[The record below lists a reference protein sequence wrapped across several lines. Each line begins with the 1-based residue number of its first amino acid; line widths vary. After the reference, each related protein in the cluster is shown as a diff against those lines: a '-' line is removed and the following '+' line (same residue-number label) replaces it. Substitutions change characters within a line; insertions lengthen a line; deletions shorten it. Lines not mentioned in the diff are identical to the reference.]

1 MIKIITVL
9 CSAIGFTIISLICIA
24 GLIVALASPKLPQVS
39 ELVDYTPKLPLRI
52 MTADGILIGEFGE
65 EKRKVVEYKNTPKV
79 LIDAILAAE
88 DDKFFEHRGIDLTG
102 MARSVINNV
111 LKGAKAQGG
120 STITMQVARNF
131 YLSSEKT
138 FTRKIYEILLAM
150 EIERN
155 LTKEQILELYLNKIY
170 LGKRAYG
177 FGSAAF
183 VYFGKRLDE
192 INIAEAAMLA
202 GLPKAPSKFNPYSN
216 YRRSIIRQRY
226 VLNRM
231 YKLGKITLSE
241 YQKNYELKLV
251 LNKGK
256 EKGNQIKLSVP
267 ANHVAEMVRQKL
279 FSEFKEKTYELGLTV
294 FTTIRSKEQIAAKA
308 AVDKAVTNYTAKSNF
323 EGPDGFIKISEK
335 KIPLDQEIENYLEKQ
350 AKIGSFYPG
359 VVKKIK
365 SSTLQIT
372 VKDIGE
378 INIKINEEVRGYINQ
393 TLASSE
399 KSKLRVGSL
408 VWVIKRT
415 DGKNKY
421 KITNKP
427 KVEGAIVAIQTN
439 NGAIKALV
447 GGYDFYS
454 NKYNRAIQAYRQP
467 GSAIKPFIF
476 GAALEKGIS
485 TSTIVNDLPVNFDA
499 ESTGGVL
506 WEPSNF
512 NDVYL
517 GPISI
522 KEALTKSQNMVSIR
536 LIKRIDPS
544 FAQGYIRRFGFESS
558 KNPPY
563 FTLALGAGAVTP
575 LQLAVGYSI
584 IANGGFYI
592 KPYFIDR
599 IVDSEGRLVRKYEPI
614 KTGDENLR
622 VIDARHAFIINNIL
636 SEVIKTG
643 TGKKAR
649 SLGRPDLAGKTG
661 TTNDAF
667 DAWFAGYQPTLA
679 AITWFGFDSP
689 KSLGKNQT
697 GSAVALPIWID
708 FMKHALKNVPI
719 TFPIEPQGIIRIN
732 DDLFTEDT
740 TPPSGILSID
750 VKTLDDKIDPT

>member
-1 MIKIITVL
+1 MLKIFTVL
-9 CSAIGFTIISLICIA
+9 CSTFAFTIIAVISVA

-52 MTADGILIGEFGE
+52 MTADGILIGEFGK
-65 EKRKVVEYKNTPKV
+65 EKRKVVEYENTPKILV
-79 LIDAILAAE
+79 DAILAAE
-88 DDKFFEHRGIDLTG
+88 DDRFFEHRGIDLTG
-102 MARSVINNV
+102 MARSVINNII
-111 LKGAKAQGG
+111 KGAKAQGG

-150 EIERN
+150 EIERQ

-183 VYFGKRLDE
+183 VYFGKRLDN

-231 YKLGKITLSE
+231 YKLGKISFSE
-241 YQKNYELKLV
+241 YQKNYNLELV
-251 LNKGK
+251 FNRGK
-256 EKGNQIKLSVP
+256 EKVNETKSGVP
-267 ANHVAEMVRQKL
+267 ADHVAEMVRQKI

-294 FTTIRSKEQIAAKA
+294 FTTIRSEEQVAAKTA
-308 AVDKAVTNYTAKSNF
+308 IKKAVIKYSYNNPF
-323 EGPDGFIKISEK
+323 EGSDGLIKPQGKNPSRKQEIANYLSKQNKIENFHPGVVTRINKNTLSVATKEMGEIKIKIDEGVRSFFDDSQVSDDNK
-335 KIPLDQEIENYLEKQ
+335 KI
-350 AKIGSFYPG
+350 KIGS
-359 VVKKIK
+359 I
-365 SSTLQIT
+365 
-372 VKDIGE
+372 
-378 INIKINEEVRGYINQ
+378 
-393 TLASSE
+393 
-399 KSKLRVGSL
+399 
-408 VWVIKRT
+408 VWVVRQNKK
-415 DGKNKY
+415 KNIY
-421 KITNKP
+421 KLTNKP
-427 KVEGAIVAIQTN
+427 EVEGALVAIQTN
-439 NGAIKALV
+439 NGAIRALV
-447 GGYDFYS
+447 GGFDFYA

-476 GAALEKGIS
+476 GAALERGVS
-485 TSTIVNDLPVNFDA
+485 ADTIVSDLPVNFDA

-536 LIKRIDPS
+536 LIKHINPS
-544 FAQGYIRRFGFESS
+544 FAQSYIRRFGFEPAR
-558 KNPPY
+558 NPAY

-584 IANGGFYI
+584 IANGGFYV

-599 IVDSEGRLVRKYEPI
+599 IVDSAGRLVRKYEPL
-614 KTGDENLR
+614 KTGDEKLR

-636 SEVIKTG
+636 SEVIRTG

-649 SLGRPDLAGKTG
+649 SLGRPDIAGKTG

-667 DAWFAGYQPTLA
+667 DAWFAGYQPSLA

-697 GSAVALPIWID
+697 GSAAALPIWID
-708 FMKHALKNVPI
+708 FMKQALKNVPVS
-719 TFPIEPQGIIRIN
+719 FPSEPRGIVRIN
-732 DDLFTEDT
+732 DDLFTDDT
-740 TPPSGILSID
+740 IPPNGTRSID
-750 VKTLDDKIDPT
+750 VKTLDREIDPA

>member
-1 MIKIITVL
+1 MLKIITVL
-9 CSAIGFTIISLICIA
+9 CSALGFAIVGAVCIA
-24 GLIVALASPKLPQVS
+24 GLVVALASPKLPQVS

-65 EKRKVVEYKNTPKV
+65 EKRKVVEYKNTPKILV
-79 LIDAILAAE
+79 DAILAAE
-88 DDKFFEHRGIDLTG
+88 DDKFFEHRGIDVTG
-102 MARSVINNV
+102 MVRSVINNI

-183 VYFGKRLDE
+183 VYFGKRLDK

-216 YRRSIIRQRY
+216 YKRSIIRQRY

-241 YQKNYELKLV
+241 YKKNYELKLV
-251 LNKGK
+251 LNRGK
-256 EKGNQIKLSVP
+256 EKVSQLKSSVP
-267 ANHVAEMVRQKL
+267 AHHVAEMVRQEL

-308 AVDKAVTNYTAKSNF
+308 AVDKAVTNYTFKSAF
-323 EGPDGFIKISEK
+323 EGPEGFIKVQSK
-335 KIPLDQEIENYLEKQ
+335 NLSLNQEIENYLVKQ
-350 AKIGSFYPG
+350 NKIGIFYPG
-359 VVKKIK
+359 VVKRIK
-365 SSTLQIT
+365 NNTLEIIA
-372 VKDIGE
+372 KEIGD
-378 INIKINEEVRGYINQ
+378 INIRINDEVRAYMNR
-393 TLASSE
+393 TLASPQ
-399 KSKLRVGSL
+399 KTRLKVGSI

-421 KITNKP
+421 KLTNKP
-427 KVEGAIVAIQTN
+427 KVEGSIVAIQTN

-467 GSAIKPFIF
+467 GSAIKPFIY

-485 TSTIVNDLPVNFDA
+485 ANTIVNDLPVNFDA

-506 WEPSNF
+506 WDPSNF

-536 LIKRIDPS
+536 LIKRIGPS
-544 FAQGYIRRFGFESS
+544 FAQGYIKRFGFESTR
-558 KNPPY
+558 NPPY

-584 IANGGFYI
+584 IANGGFYV

-599 IVDSEGRLVRKYEPI
+599 IVDSEGRLVRRYEPI
-614 KTGDENLR
+614 RSGDERLR

-649 SLGRPDLAGKTG
+649 SLSRPDLAGKTG

-708 FMKHALKNVPI
+708 FMKHALKNVPV
-719 TFPIEPQGIIRIN
+719 TFPVEPSGIVRIN

-750 VKTLDDKIDPT
+750 VKALDNKIDPT

>member
-1 MIKIITVL
+1 ML
-9 CSAIGFTIISLICIA
+9 CSTFAFTIIAVISVA

-52 MTADGILIGEFGE
+52 MTADGILIGEFGK
-65 EKRKVVEYKNTPKV
+65 EKRKVVEYENTPKILV
-79 LIDAILAAE
+79 DAILAAE
-88 DDKFFEHRGIDLTG
+88 DDRFFEHRGIDLTG
-102 MARSVINNV
+102 MARSVINNII
-111 LKGAKAQGG
+111 KGAKAQGG

-150 EIERN
+150 EIERQ

-183 VYFGKRLDE
+183 VYFGKRLDN

-231 YKLGKITLSE
+231 YKLGKISFSE
-241 YQKNYELKLV
+241 YQKNYNLELV
-251 LNKGK
+251 FNRGK
-256 EKGNQIKLSVP
+256 EKVNETKSGVP
-267 ANHVAEMVRQKL
+267 ADHVAEMVRQKI

-294 FTTIRSKEQIAAKA
+294 FTTIRSKEQVAAKTA
-308 AVDKAVTNYTAKSNF
+308 IKKAVIKYSYNNPF
-323 EGPDGFIKISEK
+323 EGSDGLIKPQGKNPSRKQEIANYLSKQNKIENFHPGVVTRINKNTVSVATKEMGEIKIKIDEGVRSFFDDSQVSDDNK
-335 KIPLDQEIENYLEKQ
+335 KI
-350 AKIGSFYPG
+350 KIGS
-359 VVKKIK
+359 I
-365 SSTLQIT
+365 
-372 VKDIGE
+372 
-378 INIKINEEVRGYINQ
+378 
-393 TLASSE
+393 
-399 KSKLRVGSL
+399 
-408 VWVIKRT
+408 VWVVRQNKK
-415 DGKNKY
+415 KNVY
-421 KITNKP
+421 KLTNKP
-427 KVEGAIVAIQTN
+427 EVEGALVAIQTN
-439 NGAIKALV
+439 NGAIRALV
-447 GGYDFYS
+447 GGFDFYA

-476 GAALEKGIS
+476 GAALERGVS
-485 TSTIVNDLPVNFDA
+485 ADTIVSDLPVNFDA

-536 LIKRIDPS
+536 LIKHINPS
-544 FAQGYIRRFGFESS
+544 FAQSYIRRFGFEPAR
-558 KNPPY
+558 NPAY

-584 IANGGFYI
+584 IANGGFYV

-599 IVDSEGRLVRKYEPI
+599 IVDSAGRLVRKYEPL
-614 KTGDENLR
+614 KTGDEKLR

-636 SEVIKTG
+636 SEVIRTG

-649 SLGRPDLAGKTG
+649 SLGRPDIAGKTG

-667 DAWFAGYQPTLA
+667 DAWFAGYQPSLA

-697 GSAVALPIWID
+697 GSAAALPIWID
-708 FMKHALKNVPI
+708 FMKQALKNVPVS
-719 TFPIEPQGIIRIN
+719 FPSEPRGIVRIN
-732 DDLFTEDT
+732 DDLFTDDT
-740 TPPSGILSID
+740 IPPNGTRSID
-750 VKTLDDKIDPT
+750 VKTLDREIDPA

>member
-1 MIKIITVL
+1 MLKIITVF
-9 CSAIGFTIISLICIA
+9 CSAIGLTIVGTVCIM

-183 VYFGKRLDE
+183 VYFGKRLDK

-241 YQKNYELKLV
+241 YKKNYELKLI
-251 LNKGK
+251 LNEGK
-256 EKGNQIKLSVP
+256 EKGNRVKLSVP

-294 FTTIRSKEQIAAKA
+294 FTTIRSREQIAAKA
-308 AVDKAVTNYTAKSNF
+308 AVDKAVTNYTYKSTF
-323 EGPDGFIKISEK
+323 EGPEGLIKVREK
-335 KIPLDQEIENYLEKQ
+335 NVPLNQEIENYLEKQ
-350 AKIGSFYPG
+350 SEIASFYPG

-365 SSTLQIT
+365 NSTLYISAKK
-372 VKDIGE
+372 VGD
-378 INIKINEEVRGYINQ
+378 IKIRIDDEVRAYMGG

-399 KSKLRVGSL
+399 KSKLRVGSI
-408 VWVIKRT
+408 VWVIKST
-415 DGKNKY
+415 DGNNKY
-421 KITNKP
+421 KLTNKP
-427 KVEGAIVAIQTN
+427 KVEGALVAIQTN
-439 NGAIKALV
+439 SGAIKALV

-476 GAALEKGIS
+476 GAALERGIS
-485 TSTIVNDLPVNFDA
+485 ASTIVNDLPVNFDA

-506 WEPSNF
+506 WDPSNF

-544 FAQGYIRRFGFESS
+544 FAQSYIRRFGFESS
-558 KNPPY
+558 RNPPY

-584 IANGGFYI
+584 IANGGFYVE
-592 KPYFIDR
+592 PYFIDR
-599 IVDSEGRLVRKYEPI
+599 VVDSEGRLVRKYEPI
-614 KTGDENLR
+614 KTGDEKLR
-622 VIDARHAFIINNIL
+622 VIDPRHAFIINNTL

-679 AITWFGFDSP
+679 VITWFGFDSP

-708 FMKHALKNVPI
+708 FMKHALKNVPV
-719 TFPIEPQGIIRIN
+719 TFPVEPQGIIRIN
-732 DDLFTEDT
+732 DDLFTEET
-740 TPPSGILSID
+740 TPPNGILSID
-750 VKTLDDKIDPT
+750 VQTLDNQIDPT

>member
-1 MIKIITVL
+1 MLKIITVL
-9 CSAIGFTIISLICIA
+9 CSAIGFTIISLICIT

-183 VYFGKRLDE
+183 VYFGKRLDK

-308 AVDKAVTNYTAKSNF
+308 AVDKAVTNYTF
-323 EGPDGFIKISEK
+323 
-335 KIPLDQEIENYLEKQ
+335 
-350 AKIGSFYPG
+350 
-359 VVKKIK
+359 
-365 SSTLQIT
+365 
-372 VKDIGE
+372 
-378 INIKINEEVRGYINQ
+378 
-393 TLASSE
+393 
-399 KSKLRVGSL
+399 
-408 VWVIKRT
+408 
-415 DGKNKY
+415 
-421 KITNKP
+421 
-427 KVEGAIVAIQTN
+427 
-439 NGAIKALV
+439 
-447 GGYDFYS
+447 
-454 NKYNRAIQAYRQP
+454 
-467 GSAIKPFIF
+467 
-476 GAALEKGIS
+476 
-485 TSTIVNDLPVNFDA
+485 
-499 ESTGGVL
+499 
-506 WEPSNF
+506 
-512 NDVYL
+512 
-517 GPISI
+517 
-522 KEALTKSQNMVSIR
+522 
-536 LIKRIDPS
+536 
-544 FAQGYIRRFGFESS
+544 
-558 KNPPY
+558 
-563 FTLALGAGAVTP
+563 
-575 LQLAVGYSI
+575 
-584 IANGGFYI
+584 
-592 KPYFIDR
+592 
-599 IVDSEGRLVRKYEPI
+599 
-614 KTGDENLR
+614 
-622 VIDARHAFIINNIL
+622 
-636 SEVIKTG
+636 
-643 TGKKAR
+643 
-649 SLGRPDLAGKTG
+649 
-661 TTNDAF
+661 
-667 DAWFAGYQPTLA
+667 
-679 AITWFGFDSP
+679 
-689 KSLGKNQT
+689 
-697 GSAVALPIWID
+697 
-708 FMKHALKNVPI
+708 
-719 TFPIEPQGIIRIN
+719 
-732 DDLFTEDT
+732 
-740 TPPSGILSID
+740 
-750 VKTLDDKIDPT
+750 

>member
-1 MIKIITVL
+1 ML
-9 CSAIGFTIISLICIA
+9 CSTFAFTIIAVISVA

-52 MTADGILIGEFGE
+52 MTADGILIGEFGK
-65 EKRKVVEYKNTPKV
+65 EKRKVVEYENTPKILV
-79 LIDAILAAE
+79 DAILAAE
-88 DDKFFEHRGIDLTG
+88 DDRFFEHRGIDLTG
-102 MARSVINNV
+102 MARSVINNII
-111 LKGAKAQGG
+111 KGAKAQGG

-150 EIERN
+150 EIERQ

-183 VYFGKRLDE
+183 VYFGKRLDN

-231 YKLGKITLSE
+231 YKLGKISFSE
-241 YQKNYELKLV
+241 YQKNYNLELV
-251 LNKGK
+251 FNRGK
-256 EKGNQIKLSVP
+256 EKVNETKSGVP
-267 ANHVAEMVRQKL
+267 ADHVAEMVRQKI

-294 FTTIRSKEQIAAKA
+294 FTTIRSKEQVAAKTA
-308 AVDKAVTNYTAKSNF
+308 IKKAVIKYSYNNPF
-323 EGPDGFIKISEK
+323 EGSDGLIKPQGKNPSRKQEIANYLSKQNKIENFHPGVVTRINKNTLSVATKEMGEIKIKIDEGVRSFFDDSQVSDDNK
-335 KIPLDQEIENYLEKQ
+335 KI
-350 AKIGSFYPG
+350 KIGS
-359 VVKKIK
+359 I
-365 SSTLQIT
+365 
-372 VKDIGE
+372 
-378 INIKINEEVRGYINQ
+378 
-393 TLASSE
+393 
-399 KSKLRVGSL
+399 
-408 VWVIKRT
+408 VWVVRQNKK
-415 DGKNKY
+415 KNVY
-421 KITNKP
+421 KLTNKP
-427 KVEGAIVAIQTN
+427 EVEGALVAIQTN
-439 NGAIKALV
+439 NGAIRALV
-447 GGYDFYS
+447 GGFDFYA

-476 GAALEKGIS
+476 GAALERGVS
-485 TSTIVNDLPVNFDA
+485 ADTIVSDLPVNFDA

-536 LIKRIDPS
+536 LIKHINPS
-544 FAQGYIRRFGFESS
+544 FAQSYIRRFGFEPAR
-558 KNPPY
+558 NPAY

-584 IANGGFYI
+584 IANGGFYV

-599 IVDSEGRLVRKYEPI
+599 IVDSAGRLVRKYEPL
-614 KTGDENLR
+614 KTGDEKLR

-636 SEVIKTG
+636 SEVIRTG

-649 SLGRPDLAGKTG
+649 SLGRPDIAGKTG

-667 DAWFAGYQPTLA
+667 DAWFAGYQPSLA

-697 GSAVALPIWID
+697 GSAAALPIWID
-708 FMKHALKNVPI
+708 FMKQALKNVPVS
-719 TFPIEPQGIIRIN
+719 FPSEPRGIVRIN
-732 DDLFTEDT
+732 DDLFTDDT
-740 TPPSGILSID
+740 IPPNGTRSID
-750 VKTLDDKIDPT
+750 VKTLDREIDPA

>member
-1 MIKIITVL
+1 VL
-9 CSAIGFTIISLICIA
+9 CSTFAFTIIAVISVA

-52 MTADGILIGEFGE
+52 MTADGILIGEFGK
-65 EKRKVVEYKNTPKV
+65 EKRKVVEYENTPKILV
-79 LIDAILAAE
+79 DAILAAE
-88 DDKFFEHRGIDLTG
+88 DDRFFEHRGIDLTG
-102 MARSVINNV
+102 MARSVINNII
-111 LKGAKAQGG
+111 KGAKAQGG

-150 EIERN
+150 EIERQ

-183 VYFGKRLDE
+183 VYFGKRLDN

-231 YKLGKITLSE
+231 YKLGKISFSE
-241 YQKNYELKLV
+241 YQKNYNLELV
-251 LNKGK
+251 FNRGK
-256 EKGNQIKLSVP
+256 EKVNETKSGVP
-267 ANHVAEMVRQKL
+267 ADHVAEMVRQKI

-294 FTTIRSKEQIAAKA
+294 FTTIRSKEQVAAKTA
-308 AVDKAVTNYTAKSNF
+308 IKKAVIKYSYNNPFEGSDGLIKPQGKNPSRKQEITNYLSKQNKIENF
-323 EGPDGFIKISEK
+323 HPGVVTRINKNTLSVATKEMGEIKIKIDEGVRSFFDDSQVSDDNK
-335 KIPLDQEIENYLEKQ
+335 KI
-350 AKIGSFYPG
+350 KIGS
-359 VVKKIK
+359 I
-365 SSTLQIT
+365 
-372 VKDIGE
+372 
-378 INIKINEEVRGYINQ
+378 
-393 TLASSE
+393 
-399 KSKLRVGSL
+399 
-408 VWVIKRT
+408 VWVVRQNKK
-415 DGKNKY
+415 KNVY
-421 KITNKP
+421 KLTNKP
-427 KVEGAIVAIQTN
+427 EVEGALVAIQTN
-439 NGAIKALV
+439 NGAIRALV
-447 GGYDFYS
+447 GGFDFYA
-454 NKYNRAIQAYRQP
+454 NKYNRATQAYRQP

-476 GAALEKGIS
+476 GAALERGVS
-485 TSTIVNDLPVNFDA
+485 ADTIVSDLPVNFDA

-536 LIKRIDPS
+536 LIKHINPS
-544 FAQGYIRRFGFESS
+544 FAQSYIRRFGFEPAR
-558 KNPPY
+558 NPAY

-584 IANGGFYI
+584 IANGGFYV

-599 IVDSEGRLVRKYEPI
+599 IVDSAGRLVRKYEPL
-614 KTGDENLR
+614 KTGDEKLR

-636 SEVIKTG
+636 SEVIRTG

-649 SLGRPDLAGKTG
+649 SLGRPDIAGKTG

-667 DAWFAGYQPTLA
+667 DAWFAGYQPSLA

-697 GSAVALPIWID
+697 GSAAALPIWID
-708 FMKHALKNVPI
+708 FMKQALKNVPVS
-719 TFPIEPQGIIRIN
+719 FPSEPRGIVRIN
-732 DDLFTEDT
+732 DDLFTDDT
-740 TPPSGILSID
+740 IPPNGTRSID
-750 VKTLDDKIDPT
+750 VKTLDREIDPA

>member
-1 MIKIITVL
+1 ML
-9 CSAIGFTIISLICIA
+9 CSTFAFTIIAVISVA

-52 MTADGILIGEFGE
+52 MTADGILIGEFGK
-65 EKRKVVEYKNTPKV
+65 EKRKVVEYENTPKILV
-79 LIDAILAAE
+79 DAILAAE
-88 DDKFFEHRGIDLTG
+88 DDRFFEHRGIDLTG
-102 MARSVINNV
+102 MARSVINNII
-111 LKGAKAQGG
+111 KGAKAQGG

-150 EIERN
+150 EIERQ

-183 VYFGKRLDE
+183 VYFGKRLDN

-231 YKLGKITLSE
+231 YKLGKISFSE
-241 YQKNYELKLV
+241 YQKNYNLELV
-251 LNKGK
+251 FNRGK
-256 EKGNQIKLSVP
+256 EKVNETKSGVP
-267 ANHVAEMVRQKL
+267 ADHVAEMVRQKI

-294 FTTIRSKEQIAAKA
+294 FTTIRSKEQVAAKTA
-308 AVDKAVTNYTAKSNF
+308 IKKAVIKYSYNNPFEGSDGLIKPQGKNPSRKQEITNYLSKQNKIENF
-323 EGPDGFIKISEK
+323 HPGVVTRINKNTLSVATKEMGEIKIKIDEGVRSFFDDSQVSDDNK
-335 KIPLDQEIENYLEKQ
+335 KI
-350 AKIGSFYPG
+350 KIGS
-359 VVKKIK
+359 I
-365 SSTLQIT
+365 
-372 VKDIGE
+372 
-378 INIKINEEVRGYINQ
+378 
-393 TLASSE
+393 
-399 KSKLRVGSL
+399 
-408 VWVIKRT
+408 VWVVRQNKK
-415 DGKNKY
+415 KNVY
-421 KITNKP
+421 KLTNKP
-427 KVEGAIVAIQTN
+427 EVEGALVAIQTN
-439 NGAIKALV
+439 NGAIRALV
-447 GGYDFYS
+447 GGFDFYA
-454 NKYNRAIQAYRQP
+454 NKYNRATQAYRQP

-476 GAALEKGIS
+476 GAALERGVS
-485 TSTIVNDLPVNFDA
+485 ADTIVSDLPVNFDA

-536 LIKRIDPS
+536 LIKHINPS
-544 FAQGYIRRFGFESS
+544 FAQSYIRRFGFEPAR
-558 KNPPY
+558 NPAY

-584 IANGGFYI
+584 IANGGFYV

-599 IVDSEGRLVRKYEPI
+599 IVDSAGRLVRKYEPL
-614 KTGDENLR
+614 KTGDEKLR

-636 SEVIKTG
+636 SEVIRTG

-649 SLGRPDLAGKTG
+649 SLGRPDIAGKTG

-667 DAWFAGYQPTLA
+667 DAWFAGYQPSLA

-697 GSAVALPIWID
+697 GSAAALPIWID
-708 FMKHALKNVPI
+708 FMKQALKNVPVS
-719 TFPIEPQGIIRIN
+719 FPSEPRGIVRIN
-732 DDLFTEDT
+732 DDLFTDDT
-740 TPPSGILSID
+740 IPPNGTRSID
-750 VKTLDDKIDPT
+750 VKTLDREIDPA

>member
-1 MIKIITVL
+1 ML
-9 CSAIGFTIISLICIA
+9 CSAFGFTIVGVICIA

-65 EKRKVVEYKNTPKV
+65 EKRKVVEYKDTPKV

-102 MARSVINNV
+102 MARSLINNI

-138 FTRKIYEILLAM
+138 FTRKIYEILLAI

-183 VYFGKRLDE
+183 VYFGKRLDK

-216 YRRSIIRQRY
+216 YQRSIIRQRY

-241 YQKNYELKLV
+241 YKKNYELKLI

-256 EKGNQIKLSVP
+256 EKVNQLKSSVP
-267 ANHVAEMVRQKL
+267 ADHVAEMVRQKL

-308 AVDKAVTNYTAKSNF
+308 AVDKAVTNYTLKSTF
-323 EGPDGFIKISEK
+323 EGPEGFIKAPGK
-335 KIPLDQEIENYLEKQ
+335 NAPLNREIENYLVKQ
-350 AKIGSFYPG
+350 NKIGFFYPG
-359 VVKKIK
+359 VVKRIK
-365 SSTLQIT
+365 NSTLQIIA
-372 VKDIGE
+372 KEIGE
-378 INIKINEEVRGYINQ
+378 INIRINDDIRAYMNR
-393 TLASSE
+393 TLSSSE
-399 KSKLRVGSL
+399 KTKLKVGSI
-408 VWVIKRT
+408 VWVTNRI

-421 KITNKP
+421 KLTNKP
-427 KVEGAIVAIQTN
+427 KVEGSIVAIQTN

-485 TSTIVNDLPVNFDA
+485 ANTMVNDLPVNFDA

-536 LIKRIDPS
+536 LIKRIGPS
-544 FAQGYIRRFGFESS
+544 FAQGYIKRFGFESAR
-558 KNPPY
+558 NPPY

-584 IANGGFYI
+584 IANGGFYV

-599 IVDSEGRLVRKYEPI
+599 IVDSGGRLVRRYEPM
-614 KTGDENLR
+614 KSGDEKLR

-679 AITWFGFDSP
+679 AIAWFGFDSP

-708 FMKHALKNVPI
+708 FMKHALKNVPV
-719 TFPIEPQGIIRIN
+719 TFPVEPPGIVRIN

-740 TPPSGILSID
+740 TPPGGILSID
-750 VKTLDDKIDPT
+750 VKTLDNKIDPT

>member
-1 MIKIITVL
+1 ML
-9 CSAIGFTIISLICIA
+9 CSTFAFTIIAVISVA

-52 MTADGILIGEFGE
+52 MTADGILIGEFGK
-65 EKRKVVEYKNTPKV
+65 EKRKVVEYENTPKI

-88 DDKFFEHRGIDLTG
+88 DDRFFEHRGIDLTG
-102 MARSVINNV
+102 MARSVINNII
-111 LKGAKAQGG
+111 KGAKAQGG

-150 EIERN
+150 EIERQ

-183 VYFGKRLDE
+183 VYFGKRLDN

-231 YKLGKITLSE
+231 YKLGKISFSE
-241 YQKNYELKLV
+241 YQKNYNLELV
-251 LNKGK
+251 FNRGK
-256 EKGNQIKLSVP
+256 EKVNETKSGVP
-267 ANHVAEMVRQKL
+267 ADHVAEMVRQKI

-294 FTTIRSKEQIAAKA
+294 FTTIRSKEQVAAKTA
-308 AVDKAVTNYTAKSNF
+308 IKKAVIKYSYNNPF
-323 EGPDGFIKISEK
+323 EGSDGLIKPQGKNPSRKQEIANYLSKQNKIENFHPGVVTRINKNTLSVATKEMGEIKIKIDEGVRSFFDDSQVSDDNK
-335 KIPLDQEIENYLEKQ
+335 KI
-350 AKIGSFYPG
+350 KIGS
-359 VVKKIK
+359 I
-365 SSTLQIT
+365 
-372 VKDIGE
+372 
-378 INIKINEEVRGYINQ
+378 
-393 TLASSE
+393 
-399 KSKLRVGSL
+399 
-408 VWVIKRT
+408 VWVVRQNKK
-415 DGKNKY
+415 KNVY
-421 KITNKP
+421 KLTNKP
-427 KVEGAIVAIQTN
+427 EVEGALVAIQTN
-439 NGAIKALV
+439 NGAIRALV
-447 GGYDFYS
+447 GGFDFYA

-476 GAALEKGIS
+476 GAALERGVS
-485 TSTIVNDLPVNFDA
+485 ADTIVSDLPVNFDA

-536 LIKRIDPS
+536 LIKHINPS
-544 FAQGYIRRFGFESS
+544 FAQSYIRRFGFEPAR
-558 KNPPY
+558 NPAY

-584 IANGGFYI
+584 IANGGFYV

-599 IVDSEGRLVRKYEPI
+599 IVDSAGRLVRKYEPL
-614 KTGDENLR
+614 KTGDEKLR

-636 SEVIKTG
+636 SEVIRTG

-649 SLGRPDLAGKTG
+649 SLGRPDIAGKTG

-667 DAWFAGYQPTLA
+667 DAWFAGYQPSLA

-697 GSAVALPIWID
+697 GSAAALPIWID
-708 FMKHALKNVPI
+708 FMKQALKNVPVS
-719 TFPIEPQGIIRIN
+719 FPSEPRGIVRIN
-732 DDLFTEDT
+732 DDLFTDDT
-740 TPPSGILSID
+740 IPPNGTRSID
-750 VKTLDDKIDPT
+750 VKTLDREIDPA

>member
-1 MIKIITVL
+1 MLKIITVL
-9 CSAIGFTIISLICIA
+9 CSAIGFTIISLICIM

-39 ELVDYTPKLPLRI
+39 ELVEYTPKLPLRI
-52 MTADGILIGEFGE
+52 MTADGVLIGEFGE
-65 EKRKVVEYKNTPKV
+65 EKRKVIEYKNTPKV

-183 VYFGKRLDE
+183 VYFGKRLQK

-216 YRRSIIRQRY
+216 YRRSVIRQRY

-241 YQKNYELKLV
+241 YQKNYDLKLI
-251 LNKGK
+251 LKEGK
-256 EKGNQIKLSVP
+256 EKGNRVKLSVP

-294 FTTIRSKEQIAAKA
+294 FTTIRSREQIAAEA
-308 AVDKAVTNYTAKSNF
+308 AVDKAVTNYTFKSTF
-323 EGPDGFIKISEK
+323 EGPDGFIKVSGK
-335 KIPLDQEIENYLEKQ
+335 NLPLNQEIENYLEKQ
-350 AKIGSFYPG
+350 TKIGSFYPG

-365 SSTLQIT
+365 NSTLHII
-372 VKDIGE
+372 VKEKGE
-378 INIKINEEVRGYINQ
+378 INIKIDKEVRGYINQ
-393 TLASSE
+393 TLTSPE
-399 KSKLRVGSL
+399 KSKLRIGSI

-415 DGKNKY
+415 DGKDKY

-485 TSTIVNDLPVNFDA
+485 ASTIVNDLPVNFDA

-536 LIKRIDPS
+536 LIKRIDPL
-544 FAQGYIRRFGFESS
+544 FAQSYIRRFGFESS
-558 KNPPY
+558 RNPPY

-575 LQLAVGYSI
+575 LQLGVGYSI
-584 IANGGFYI
+584 IANGGYYVE
-592 KPYFIDR
+592 PHFIDR

-614 KTGDENLR
+614 KAGDENLR

-649 SLGRPDLAGKTG
+649 SIGRPDLAGKTG

-667 DAWFAGYQPTLA
+667 DAWFAGYQPTLT

-708 FMKHALKNVPI
+708 FMKHALKNVPV
-719 TFPIEPQGIIRIN
+719 TFPIEPRGIVRIN

-740 TPPSGILSID
+740 TPPSGIISID

>member
-1 MIKIITVL
+1 ML
-9 CSAIGFTIISLICIA
+9 CSTFAFTIIAVISVA

-52 MTADGILIGEFGE
+52 MTADGILIGEFGK
-65 EKRKVVEYKNTPKV
+65 EKRKVVEYENTPKILV
-79 LIDAILAAE
+79 DAILAAE
-88 DDKFFEHRGIDLTG
+88 DDRFFEHRGIDLTG
-102 MARSVINNV
+102 MARSVINNII
-111 LKGAKAQGG
+111 KGAKAQGG

-150 EIERN
+150 EIERQ

-183 VYFGKRLDE
+183 VYFGKRLDN

-231 YKLGKITLSE
+231 YKLGKISFSE
-241 YQKNYELKLV
+241 YQKNYNLELV
-251 LNKGK
+251 FNRGK
-256 EKGNQIKLSVP
+256 EKVNETKSGVP
-267 ANHVAEMVRQKL
+267 ADHVAEMVRQKI

-294 FTTIRSKEQIAAKA
+294 FTTIRSKEQVAAKTA
-308 AVDKAVTNYTAKSNF
+308 IKKAVIKYSYNNPFEGSDGLIKPQGKNPSRKQEITNYLSKQNKIENF
-323 EGPDGFIKISEK
+323 HPGVVTRINKNTLSVATKEMGEIKIKIDEGIRSFFDDSQVSDDNK
-335 KIPLDQEIENYLEKQ
+335 KI
-350 AKIGSFYPG
+350 KIGS
-359 VVKKIK
+359 I
-365 SSTLQIT
+365 
-372 VKDIGE
+372 
-378 INIKINEEVRGYINQ
+378 
-393 TLASSE
+393 
-399 KSKLRVGSL
+399 
-408 VWVIKRT
+408 VWVVRQNKK
-415 DGKNKY
+415 KNVY
-421 KITNKP
+421 KLTNKP
-427 KVEGAIVAIQTN
+427 EVEGALVAIQTN
-439 NGAIKALV
+439 NGAIRALV
-447 GGYDFYS
+447 GGFDFYA

-476 GAALEKGIS
+476 GAALERGVS
-485 TSTIVNDLPVNFDA
+485 ADTIVSDLPVNFDA

-536 LIKRIDPS
+536 LIKHINPS
-544 FAQGYIRRFGFESS
+544 FAQSYIRRFGFEPAR
-558 KNPPY
+558 NPAY

-584 IANGGFYI
+584 IANGGFYV

-599 IVDSEGRLVRKYEPI
+599 IVDSAGRLVRKYEPL
-614 KTGDENLR
+614 KTGDEKLR

-636 SEVIKTG
+636 SEVIRTG

-649 SLGRPDLAGKTG
+649 SLGRPDIAGKTG

-667 DAWFAGYQPTLA
+667 DAWFAGYQPSLA

-697 GSAVALPIWID
+697 GSAAALPIWID
-708 FMKHALKNVPI
+708 FMKQALKNVPVS
-719 TFPIEPQGIIRIN
+719 FPSEPRGIVRIN
-732 DDLFTEDT
+732 DDLFTDDT
-740 TPPSGILSID
+740 IPPNGTRSID
-750 VKTLDDKIDPT
+750 VKTLDREIDPA

>member
-1 MIKIITVL
+1 MLKIITVL
-9 CSAIGFTIISLICIA
+9 CSAIGFTIISFICIT

-52 MTADGILIGEFGE
+52 MTADGVLIGEFGE

-88 DDKFFEHRGIDLTG
+88 DDKFFDHRGIDLTG

-170 LGKRAYG
+170 LGRRAYG

-183 VYFGKRLDE
+183 VYFGKRLDK

-256 EKGNQIKLSVP
+256 EKGNQVKLSVP

-294 FTTIRSKEQIAAKA
+294 FTTIRSREQIAAKA
-308 AVDKAVTNYTAKSNF
+308 AVDKAVTNYTYKSTF
-323 EGPDGFIKISEK
+323 EGPDSFIKLSGK
-335 KIPLDQEIENYLEKQ
+335 TVPLNAEIENYLEKQ
-350 AKIGSFYPG
+350 TKIGSFYPG
-359 VVKKIK
+359 VVNKIK
-365 SSTLQIT
+365 KNFLHII
-372 VKDIGE
+372 VKEIGE
-378 INIKINEEVRGYINQ
+378 IKIKINDELRGYIKQ

-399 KSKLRVGSL
+399 KSKLKIGST
-408 VWVIKRT
+408 VWVIKQA

-427 KVEGAIVAIQTN
+427 TVEGAIVAIQTN

-485 TSTIVNDLPVNFDA
+485 ASTIVNDLPVNFNA

-506 WEPSNF
+506 WNPSNF

-536 LIKRIDPS
+536 LIKRIDPL
-544 FAQGYIRRFGFESS
+544 FAQSYIRRFGFESS
-558 KNPPY
+558 RNPPY

-575 LQLAVGYSI
+575 LQLGVGYSI
-584 IANGGFYI
+584 IANGGFYVE
-592 KPYFIDR
+592 PYFIDR

-614 KTGDENLR
+614 KIGDKNLR

-708 FMKHALKNVPI
+708 FMKHALKNVPV
-719 TFPIEPQGIIRIN
+719 TFPIEPRGIVRIN

-750 VKTLDDKIDPT
+750 IKTLDDKIDPT

>member
-1 MIKIITVL
+1 ML
-9 CSAIGFTIISLICIA
+9 CSTFAFTIIAVISVA

-52 MTADGILIGEFGE
+52 MTADGILIGEFGK
-65 EKRKVVEYKNTPKV
+65 EKRKVVEYENTPKILV
-79 LIDAILAAE
+79 DAILAAE
-88 DDKFFEHRGIDLTG
+88 DDRFFEHRGIDLTG
-102 MARSVINNV
+102 MARSVINNII
-111 LKGAKAQGG
+111 KGAKAQGG

-150 EIERN
+150 EIERQ

-183 VYFGKRLDE
+183 VYFGKRLDN

-231 YKLGKITLSE
+231 YKLGKISFSE
-241 YQKNYELKLV
+241 YQKNYNLELV
-251 LNKGK
+251 FNRGK
-256 EKGNQIKLSVP
+256 EKVNETKSGVP
-267 ANHVAEMVRQKL
+267 ADHVAEMVRQKI

-294 FTTIRSKEQIAAKA
+294 FTTIRSKEQVAAKTA
-308 AVDKAVTNYTAKSNF
+308 IKKAVIKYSYNNPF
-323 EGPDGFIKISEK
+323 EGSDGLIKPQGKNLSRKQEIANYLSKQNKIENFHPGVVTRINKNTLSVATKEMGEIKIKIDEGIRSFFDDSQVSDDNK
-335 KIPLDQEIENYLEKQ
+335 KI
-350 AKIGSFYPG
+350 KIGS
-359 VVKKIK
+359 I
-365 SSTLQIT
+365 
-372 VKDIGE
+372 
-378 INIKINEEVRGYINQ
+378 
-393 TLASSE
+393 
-399 KSKLRVGSL
+399 
-408 VWVIKRT
+408 VWVVRQNKK
-415 DGKNKY
+415 KNVY
-421 KITNKP
+421 KLTNKP
-427 KVEGAIVAIQTN
+427 EVEGALVAIQTN
-439 NGAIKALV
+439 NGAIRALV
-447 GGYDFYS
+447 GGFDFYA

-476 GAALEKGIS
+476 GAALERGVS
-485 TSTIVNDLPVNFDA
+485 ADTIVSDLPVNFDA

-536 LIKRIDPS
+536 LIKHINPS
-544 FAQGYIRRFGFESS
+544 FAQSYIRRFGFEPAR
-558 KNPPY
+558 NPAY

-584 IANGGFYI
+584 IANGGFYV

-599 IVDSEGRLVRKYEPI
+599 IVDSAGRLVRKYEPL
-614 KTGDENLR
+614 KTGDEKLR

-636 SEVIKTG
+636 SEVIRTG

-649 SLGRPDLAGKTG
+649 SLGRPDIAGKTG

-667 DAWFAGYQPTLA
+667 DAWFAGYQPSLA

-697 GSAVALPIWID
+697 GSAAALPIWID
-708 FMKHALKNVPI
+708 FMKQALKNVPVS
-719 TFPIEPQGIIRIN
+719 FPSEPRGIVRIN
-732 DDLFTEDT
+732 DDLFTDDT
-740 TPPSGILSID
+740 IPPNGTRSID
-750 VKTLDDKIDPT
+750 VKTLDREIDPA

>member
-1 MIKIITVL
+1 
-9 CSAIGFTIISLICIA
+9 
-24 GLIVALASPKLPQVS
+24 
-39 ELVDYTPKLPLRI
+39 
-52 MTADGILIGEFGE
+52 
-65 EKRKVVEYKNTPKV
+65 
-79 LIDAILAAE
+79 
-88 DDKFFEHRGIDLTG
+88 
-102 MARSVINNV
+102 
-111 LKGAKAQGG
+111 
-120 STITMQVARNF
+120 
-131 YLSSEKT
+131 
-138 FTRKIYEILLAM
+138 
-150 EIERN
+150 
-155 LTKEQILELYLNKIY
+155 
-170 LGKRAYG
+170 
-177 FGSAAF
+177 
-183 VYFGKRLDE
+183 
-192 INIAEAAMLA
+192 
-202 GLPKAPSKFNPYSN
+202 
-216 YRRSIIRQRY
+216 
-226 VLNRM
+226 M

-256 EKGNQIKLSVP
+256 EKGNQLKLSVP

-294 FTTIRSKEQIAAKA
+294 FTTIRSREQIAAKA
-308 AVDKAVTNYTAKSNF
+308 AVDKAVTNYTYKSTF
-323 EGPDGFIKISEK
+323 EGPDGFIKVSGK
-335 KIPLDQEIENYLEKQ
+335 NVPLNQEIENYLEKQ
-350 AKIGSFYPG
+350 NKIGSFYPG

-365 SSTLQIT
+365 NSTLHIT
-372 VKDIGE
+372 VKEIGE
-378 INIKINEEVRGYINQ
+378 INIKINDEVRAYINQ

-399 KSKLRVGSL
+399 KTKLKVGSI

-421 KITNKP
+421 KLTNKP

-485 TSTIVNDLPVNFDA
+485 ASTIVNDLPVNFDA

-558 KNPPY
+558 RNPPY

-575 LQLAVGYSI
+575 LQLGVGYSI
-584 IANGGFYI
+584 IANGGFYV

-614 KTGDENLR
+614 KTGDEKLR

-708 FMKHALKNVPI
+708 FMKHALKNVPV
-719 TFPIEPQGIIRIN
+719 TFPIEPRGIVRIN

-750 VKTLDDKIDPT
+750 VKTLDNKIDPT

>member
-1 MIKIITVL
+1 MLKIITVL
-9 CSAIGFTIISLICIA
+9 CSAFGFTIIGVICVA

-65 EKRKVVEYKNTPKV
+65 EKRKVVEFKNTPKV

-88 DDKFFEHRGIDLTG
+88 DDKFFEHRGIDLAG
-102 MARSVINNV
+102 MARSAINNI

-183 VYFGKRLDE
+183 VYFGKRLDK

-216 YRRSIIRQRY
+216 YQRSIVRQRY

-256 EKGNQIKLSVP
+256 EKVNPLKSSVP
-267 ANHVAEMVRQKL
+267 ADHVAEMVRQKL

-294 FTTIRSKEQIAAKA
+294 FTTIKSKEQIAAKA
-308 AVDKAVTNYTAKSNF
+308 AVDKAVINYTFKSTY
-323 EGPDGFIKISEK
+323 EGPEGFLKLPGK
-335 KIPLDQEIENYLEKQ
+335 NVPLNQEIENYLVKQ
-350 AKIGSFYPG
+350 NKIGVFYPG
-359 VVKKIK
+359 VIK
-365 SSTLQIT
+365 RIKNSTLQIIA
-372 VKDIGE
+372 KEIGE
-378 INIKINEEVRGYINQ
+378 INIRINDEVRAYMNR
-393 TLASSE
+393 TLSSSG
-399 KSKLRVGSL
+399 KTKLKVGSI
-408 VWVIKRT
+408 VWVIQRS

-421 KITNKP
+421 KLTNKP
-427 KVEGAIVAIQTN
+427 KVEGSIVAIQTN

-485 TSTIVNDLPVNFDA
+485 ANTIVNDLPVNFDA

-544 FAQGYIRRFGFESS
+544 FAQGYIRRFGFESAR
-558 KNPPY
+558 NPPY

-584 IANGGFYI
+584 IANGGFYV

-599 IVDSEGRLVRKYEPI
+599 IVDSEGRLVRRYEPI
-614 KTGDENLR
+614 RSGDEKLR

-689 KSLGKNQT
+689 ESLGKNQT

-708 FMKHALKNVPI
+708 FMRHALKNVPV
-719 TFPIEPQGIIRIN
+719 TFPVEPPGIVRIN
-732 DDLFTEDT
+732 DDLFTQDT
-740 TPPSGILSID
+740 TPPGGILSID
-750 VKTLDDKIDPT
+750 VKTLDNQIDPT

>member
-1 MIKIITVL
+1 MLKIITVL
-9 CSAIGFTIISLICIA
+9 CSAIGLTIIGLICIM

-65 EKRKVVEYKNTPKV
+65 EKRKVVEYKNTPTV

-183 VYFGKRLDE
+183 VYFGKRLDK

-241 YQKNYELKLV
+241 YKKNYELKLI
-251 LNKGK
+251 LNEGK
-256 EKGNQIKLSVP
+256 EKGNQVKLSVP

-294 FTTIRSKEQIAAKA
+294 FTTIRSREQIAAKA
-308 AVDKAVTNYTAKSNF
+308 AVDKAVTNYTYKSTF
-323 EGPDGFIKISEK
+323 EGPEGLIKVREK
-335 KIPLDQEIENYLEKQ
+335 NVPLNQEIENYLEKQ
-350 AKIGSFYPG
+350 NEVASFYPG

-365 SSTLQIT
+365 NNALHIT
-372 VKDIGE
+372 AKEVGD
-378 INIKINEEVRGYINQ
+378 IKIRIDDEVRAYMNR

-399 KSKLRVGSL
+399 KGKLRVGSI
-408 VWVIKRT
+408 VWVVKRT

-421 KITNKP
+421 KLTNKP
-427 KVEGAIVAIQTN
+427 KVEGALVAIQTN

-485 TSTIVNDLPVNFDA
+485 ASTIVNDLPVNFDA

-536 LIKRIDPS
+536 LIKRIEPS
-544 FAQGYIRRFGFESS
+544 FAQSYIRRFGFESS
-558 KNPPY
+558 RNPPY

-584 IANGGFYI
+584 IANGGFYVE
-592 KPYFIDR
+592 PYFIDR

-614 KTGDENLR
+614 KTGDEKLR
-622 VIDARHAFIINNIL
+622 VIDPRHAFIINNAL
-636 SEVIKTG
+636 SEVIKRG

-679 AITWFGFDSP
+679 VITWFGFDSP

-708 FMKHALKNVPI
+708 FMKHALKNVPV
-719 TFPIEPQGIIRIN
+719 TFPVEPQGIIRIN
-732 DDLFTEDT
+732 DDLFTEET
-740 TPPSGILSID
+740 TPPNGILSID
-750 VKTLDDKIDPT
+750 VQTLDNQIDPT

>member
-1 MIKIITVL
+1 ML
-9 CSAIGFTIISLICIA
+9 CSTFAFTIIAVISVA

-52 MTADGILIGEFGE
+52 MTADGILIGEFGK
-65 EKRKVVEYKNTPKV
+65 EKRKVVEYENTPKILV
-79 LIDAILAAE
+79 DAILAAE
-88 DDKFFEHRGIDLTG
+88 DDRFFEHRGIDLTG
-102 MARSVINNV
+102 MARSVINNII
-111 LKGAKAQGG
+111 KGAKAQGG

-150 EIERN
+150 EIERQ

-183 VYFGKRLDE
+183 VYFGKRLDN

-231 YKLGKITLSE
+231 YKLGKISFSE
-241 YQKNYELKLV
+241 YQKNYNLELV
-251 LNKGK
+251 FNRGK
-256 EKGNQIKLSVP
+256 EKVNETKSGVP
-267 ANHVAEMVRQKL
+267 ADHVAEMVRQKI

-294 FTTIRSKEQIAAKA
+294 FTTIRSKEQVAAKTA
-308 AVDKAVTNYTAKSNF
+308 IKKAVIKYSYNNPF
-323 EGPDGFIKISEK
+323 EGSDGLIKPQGKNPSRKQEIANYLSKQNKIENFHPGVVTRINKNTLSVATKEMGEIKIKIDEGVRSFFDDSQVSDDNK
-335 KIPLDQEIENYLEKQ
+335 KI
-350 AKIGSFYPG
+350 KIGS
-359 VVKKIK
+359 I
-365 SSTLQIT
+365 
-372 VKDIGE
+372 
-378 INIKINEEVRGYINQ
+378 
-393 TLASSE
+393 
-399 KSKLRVGSL
+399 
-408 VWVIKRT
+408 VWVVRQNKK
-415 DGKNKY
+415 KNVY
-421 KITNKP
+421 KLTNKP
-427 KVEGAIVAIQTN
+427 EVEGALVAIQTN
-439 NGAIKALV
+439 NGAIRALV
-447 GGYDFYS
+447 GGFDFYA

-476 GAALEKGIS
+476 GAALERGVS
-485 TSTIVNDLPVNFDA
+485 ADTIVSDLPVNFDA

-536 LIKRIDPS
+536 LIKHINPS
-544 FAQGYIRRFGFESS
+544 FAQSYIRRFGFEPAR
-558 KNPPY
+558 NPAY

-584 IANGGFYI
+584 IANGGFYV

-599 IVDSEGRLVRKYEPI
+599 IVDSTGRLVRKYEPL
-614 KTGDENLR
+614 KTGDEKLR

-636 SEVIKTG
+636 SEVIRTG

-649 SLGRPDLAGKTG
+649 SLGRPDIAGKTG

-667 DAWFAGYQPTLA
+667 DAWFAGYQPSLA

-697 GSAVALPIWID
+697 GSAAALPIWID
-708 FMKHALKNVPI
+708 FMKQALKNVPVS
-719 TFPIEPQGIIRIN
+719 FPSEPRGIVRIN
-732 DDLFTEDT
+732 DDLFTDDT
-740 TPPSGILSID
+740 IPPNGTRSID
-750 VKTLDDKIDPT
+750 VKTLDREIDPA

>member
-1 MIKIITVL
+1 ML
-9 CSAIGFTIISLICIA
+9 CSTFAFTIIAVISVA

-52 MTADGILIGEFGE
+52 MTADGILIGEFGK
-65 EKRKVVEYKNTPKV
+65 EKRKVVEYENTPKI

-88 DDKFFEHRGIDLTG
+88 DDRFFEHRGIDLTG
-102 MARSVINNV
+102 MARSVINNII
-111 LKGAKAQGG
+111 KGAKAQGG

-150 EIERN
+150 EIERQ

-183 VYFGKRLDE
+183 VYFGKRLDN

-231 YKLGKITLSE
+231 YKLGKISFSE
-241 YQKNYELKLV
+241 YQKNYNLELV
-251 LNKGK
+251 FNRGK
-256 EKGNQIKLSVP
+256 EKVNETKSGVP
-267 ANHVAEMVRQKL
+267 ADHVAEMVRQKI

-294 FTTIRSKEQIAAKA
+294 FTTIRSKEQVAAKTA
-308 AVDKAVTNYTAKSNF
+308 IKKAVIKYSYNNPF
-323 EGPDGFIKISEK
+323 EGSDGLIKPQGKNPSRKQEIANYLSKQNKIENFHPGVVTRINKNTLSVATKEMGEIKIKIDEGVRSFFDDSQVSDDNK
-335 KIPLDQEIENYLEKQ
+335 KI
-350 AKIGSFYPG
+350 KIGS
-359 VVKKIK
+359 I
-365 SSTLQIT
+365 
-372 VKDIGE
+372 
-378 INIKINEEVRGYINQ
+378 
-393 TLASSE
+393 
-399 KSKLRVGSL
+399 
-408 VWVIKRT
+408 VWVVRQNKK
-415 DGKNKY
+415 KNVY
-421 KITNKP
+421 KLTNKP
-427 KVEGAIVAIQTN
+427 EVEGALVAIQTN
-439 NGAIKALV
+439 NGAIRALV
-447 GGYDFYS
+447 GGFDFYA

-476 GAALEKGIS
+476 GAALERGVS
-485 TSTIVNDLPVNFDA
+485 ADTIVSDLPVNFDA

-536 LIKRIDPS
+536 LIKHINPS
-544 FAQGYIRRFGFESS
+544 FAQSYIRRFGFEPAR
-558 KNPPY
+558 NPAY

-584 IANGGFYI
+584 IANGGFYV

-599 IVDSEGRLVRKYEPI
+599 IVDSTGRLVRKYEPL
-614 KTGDENLR
+614 KTGDEKLR

-636 SEVIKTG
+636 SEVIRTG

-649 SLGRPDLAGKTG
+649 SLGRPDIAGKTG

-667 DAWFAGYQPTLA
+667 DAWFAGYQPSLA

-697 GSAVALPIWID
+697 GSAAALPIWID
-708 FMKHALKNVPI
+708 FMKHALKNVPVS
-719 TFPIEPQGIIRIN
+719 FRSEPRGIVRIN
-732 DDLFTEDT
+732 DDLFTDDT
-740 TPPSGILSID
+740 IPPNGTRSID
-750 VKTLDDKIDPT
+750 VKTLDREIDPA